1 MIFDIFLLLIIFQ
14 LKFFTADYLLQTPY
28 MLQKFRPDWGFALP
42 LLMHAGVHAMF
53 TLAICLLLAPNLWW
67 LVVVDLLTH
76 FIIDRVKAGPKYL
89 GRFKVMSVTDFSMAK
104 QDLCIAKL
112 LNDEREIKKIEKKF
126 KHNAYYWI
134 SIGFDQM
141 LHNLV
146 HYYIIFA
153 IIIDKAL

>member
-1 MIFDIFLLLIIFQ
+1 LTQEVDHVE
-14 LKFFTADYLLQTPY
+14 
-28 MLQKFRPDWGFALP
+28 R
-42 LLMHAGVHAMF
+42 HAGHRGD
-53 TLAICLLLAPNLWW
+53 
-67 LVVVDLLTH
+67 VVVVKRQCLNRGCDLGH
-76 FIIDRVKAGPKYL
+76 AIRVKAGPKYL